1 MAATVNRGGAPNYNS
16 TEFILCTLLAVAA
29 AILLVA
35 GLGCLFYYMPAS
47 PHYYVAI
54 DSASGLLDAPAP
66 DLTLNPEFN
75 LTVRITSASP
85 GGGVCMKAGTYVEV
99 SYRCVMLAASTATP
113 ETLCTEPAKSREV
126 PFVARGIGV
135 RVPGYM
141 MDNLAGD
148 VRNGVHVFDVT
159 IKQSDA
165 FYVNRRVRSCGGRR
179 VGGGDA
185 DAELK
190 IACDGVWLCPDPDH
204 RRVPSLNSPT
214 KHISAQSFVM

>member
-1 MAATVNRGGAPNYNS
+1 MAATVNRGGPPDYDS
-16 TEFILCTLLAVAA
+16 PGFILCTILAVAA

-35 GLGCLFYYMPAS
+35 GIGCLLYYGPAY
-47 PHYYVAI
+47 PYYYVAI
-54 DSASGLLDAPAP
+54 DSASGLLDVAAP

-75 LTVRITSASP
+75 LTVRVTSASP
-85 GGGVCMKAGTYVEV
+85 GQGVCIEAGTYVEV
-99 SYRCVMLAASTATP
+99 SYRCVMLAASTATS

-126 PFVARGIGV
+126 PFIARGVGV

-141 MDNLAGD
+141 IDNLAGD

-165 FYVNRRVRSCGGRR
+165 FYVNRKVKSCGGRR
-179 VGGGDA
+179 VGGQTA
-185 DAELK
+185 DELE

-204 RRVPSLNSPT
+204 RRIPSLNSRT
-214 KHISAQSFVM
+214 KHISAQRIVM